1 MPRPARHDRSIAL
14 DKAVDLFWQRGYHA
28 TSMKHIEQALDM
40 RPGSLYATFG
50 SKRELFSETLTRYA
64 QWMGEELAQC
74 LAAEGN
80 LVAGFQQYLRNLA
93 GPCLVREG
101 MPPRACMVIKTLLE
115 VNAEEPALQQ
125 QANQV
130 LDQMEKLFTEQL
142 TRAQAQGELRAE
154 VDCARLARLLQG
166 QVIGLRSFAQ
176 RDTDP
181 AHIEALAEDMGA
193 LFLPYLARSSA

>member
-14 DKAVDLFWQRGYHA
+14 EKAVDLFWERGYHA

-50 SKRELFSETLTRYA
+50 SKRELFSEALNRYA
-64 QWMGEELAQC
+64 MLMVDELAYC
-74 LAAEGN
+74 LASQDTF
-80 LVAGFQQYLRNLA
+80 VAGFQHYLRSLT
-93 GPCLVREG
+93 GPCQLREVT
-101 MPPRACMVIKTLLE
+101 PSRACMMIKTLLE
-115 VNAEEPALQQ
+115 INSEEPALQQ

-130 LDQMEKLFTEQL
+130 LDQMEGLLTKQL
-142 TRAQAQGELRAE
+142 QLAQAQGELRTD

-176 RDTDP
+176 RDTNP
-181 AHIEALAEDMGA
+181 AHLEALADDMGA
-193 LFLPYLARSSA
+193 LFAPYLQS

>member
-50 SKRELFSETLTRYA
+50 SKRELFSETLNRYA
-64 QWMGEELAQC
+64 RLTGEELAQC
-74 LAAEGN
+74 LATEDN
-80 LVAGFQQYLRNLA
+80 LVAGFQQYLRSLA
-93 GPCLVREG
+93 GPCLIREG
-101 MPPRACMVIKTLLE
+101 TPPRACMVIKTLLE
-115 VNAEEPALQQ
+115 VNEEEPALQQ
-125 QANQV
+125 QANAV
-130 LDQMEKLFTEQL
+130 LDQMEGLFTEQL
-142 TRAQAQGELRAE
+142 MRAQAQGELRAE

-176 RDTDP
+176 RETDP

-193 LFLPYLARSSA
+193 LFAPYMAR